1 MEVRGKLTKI
11 KQALGFCD
19 YLLLRREGQLFLIN
33 TFVSHVRGRWLMFVT
48 SLKSYLAFSLNLT
61 SHSVLVRSLRQRPL
75 ILKK

>member
-33 TFVSHVRGRWLMFVT
+33 TFVSHVRGKMAYVCYF
-48 SLKSYLAFSLNLT
+48 FE
-61 SHSVLVRSLRQRPL
+61 
-75 ILKK
+75 ILPCLLP